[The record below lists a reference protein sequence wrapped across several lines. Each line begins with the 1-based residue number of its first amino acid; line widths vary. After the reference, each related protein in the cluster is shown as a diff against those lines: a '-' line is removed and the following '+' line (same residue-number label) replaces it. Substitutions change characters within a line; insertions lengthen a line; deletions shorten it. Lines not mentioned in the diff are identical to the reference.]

1 MENANEKSIAKARK
15 KNQNLYKIYKMI
27 SWDLL
32 FYYAIS
38 FLFLNQEKGLS
49 TSQIIFADA
58 FYPLFKLIL
67 QIPSTILIEKLG
79 KRRQS
84 HFREPVT
91 CRLHFNRHGAIEYVR
106 IHHCQHFLCHWLYD
120 KRHSR
125 VKSTL
130 RLH

>member
-1 MENANEKSIAKARK
+1 MENANEKSIAKDRK
-15 KNQNLYKIYKMI
+15 QNQNLYKIYKMI

-79 KRRQS
+79 KRRQFN
-84 HFREPVT
+84 FRKFIS
-91 CRLHFNRHGAIEYVR
+91 CRLYPNCDGTNQYAR
-106 IHHCQHFLCHWLYD
+106 IHHCQRFLRHWIHH
-120 KRHSR
+120 KGHRR
-125 VKSTL
+125 VKFAL
-130 RLH
+130 